1 MGLKEKNLSI
11 NTFSINVSWEMGK
24 VGNKRRKEEK
34 KKKTAGVIEGKKD
47 CQERDRYSVYGCK
60 IERIEER

>member
-34 KKKTAGVIEGKKD
+34 KKKTAGLIGGKEDCEG
-47 CQERDRYSVYGCK
+47 RDRYSVYGCK
-60 IERIEER
+60 IEKIEER